1 MDMTIGK
8 RIALLRKEKG
18 LTQEELAGHM
28 GVSPQAVSKW
38 ENDQTCP
45 DISLLP
51 LLANIFNISVD
62 ELLTGKKA
70 ESPSVKFLPESE
82 RKSIDDMMLRIVMT
96 SADKDVVKIN
106 LPLPVI
112 KALMEN
118 GVDLSYLTKNESI
131 KTILINM
138 IDQGAIGNIIEV
150 DSFGGDKIQIWV
162 E

>member
-1 MDMTIGK
+1 MNTTLGK
-8 RIALLRKEKG
+8 RISTLRREKELK
-18 LTQEELAGHM
+18 QDELAEKL
-28 GVSPQAVSKW
+28 GVSSQAVSKW

-62 ELLTGKKA
+62 ELLTGEKA

-96 SADKDVVKIN
+96 NADKDVVKIN

>member
-1 MDMTIGK
+1 MNTTLGK
-8 RIALLRKEKG
+8 RISTLRREKELK
-18 LTQEELAGHM
+18 QDELAEKL
-28 GVSPQAVSKW
+28 GVSSQAVSKW

-62 ELLTGKKA
+62 ELLTGQKA

-96 SADKDVVKIN
+96 NADKDVVKIN

>member
-1 MDMTIGK
+1 M
-8 RIALLRKEKG
+8 
-18 LTQEELAGHM
+18 
-28 GVSPQAVSKW
+28 
-38 ENDQTCP
+38 
-45 DISLLP
+45 
-51 LLANIFNISVD
+51 ANIFNISVD

-131 KTILINM
+131 KTILINT

-150 DSFGGDKIQIWV
+150 ESFGGDKIQIWV

>member
-1 MDMTIGK
+1 MNTTLGK
-8 RIALLRKEKG
+8 RISTLRREKELK
-18 LTQEELAGHM
+18 QDELAEKL
-28 GVSPQAVSKW
+28 GVSSQAVSKW

-82 RKSIDDMMLRIVMT
+82 RKSIDDMILRIVMT

-150 DSFGGDKIQIWV
+150 DSFEGDKIQIWV